1 MKAKKNK
8 ITVKDIVEYLK
19 DTKKSLMNDYYLAK
33 ENGEVDLCNSIYCS
47 VQTLD
52 STLYHVLK
60 NTKA

>member
-1 MKAKKNK
+1 
-8 ITVKDIVEYLK
+8 
-19 DTKKSLMNDYYLAK
+19 MNDYYLAK